1 MKPNQKPGFFRLL
14 WELIY
19 PFLAYQLIAAA
30 VSVAVGM
37 LLTALQFTKILDGVS
52 DAYSLTVAVSDM
64 ITAHYSLISGLS
76 AALTVPL
83 LICFYQNDRV
93 KEKAAQVYTAY
104 ENVPFPYY
112 LFSFI
117 MGAAACLAVNNL
129 LVFSRLT
136 ELLYDGYE
144 ATAEILFQGGL
155 IVELIIMGVLIPV
168 VEELIF
174 RGLVYRRVRWYL
186 GVMPAMILSALFFGT
201 VHGNLLQ
208 GLYAF
213 IIGLLLAYV
222 YERFHSILAPI
233 AVHAGANILSVI
245 ATETEILDFTYN
257 DDTLFLVTTGIA
269 LLIFAVMFYL
279 ITAFVYP
286 KKKNEA
292 GSAPQD
298 SVSGS

>member
-1 MKPNQKPGFFRLL
+1 MNDPMSKISDIYKKALKYTFYDIRFYLLGVVGFF
-14 WELIY
+14 
-19 PFLAYQLIAAA
+19 IA
-30 VSVAVGM
+30 
-37 LLTALQFTKILDGVS
+37 
-52 DAYSLTVAVSDM
+52 
-64 ITAHYSLISGLS
+64 
-76 AALTVPL
+76 
-83 LICFYQNDRV
+83 
-93 KEKAAQVYTAY
+93 
-104 ENVPFPYY
+104 
-112 LFSFI
+112 
-117 MGAAACLAVNNL
+117 
-129 LVFSRLT
+129 
-136 ELLYDGYE
+136 
-144 ATAEILFQGGL
+144 
-155 IVELIIMGVLIPV
+155 IV
-168 VEELIF
+168 
-174 RGLVYRRVRWYL
+174 
-186 GVMPAMILSALFFGT
+186 ILSALFFGT